1 MGFSVVIPMYNAEK
15 FIERTV
21 SSVLNQTYHDFE
33 VIVVDDGSTDNS
45 VKIVETLMKNTDKL
59 RILKQKNQLVGA
71 ARNYGIKESKYEFV
85 GLLDADDEYL
95 PDFLNTI
102 ARLINEYP
110 SAGVYATAYK
120 VQKEDKSFIP
130 KYSSLPKFPWEG
142 IVPSYYKSALNY
154 HPLSSSSVV
163 LRKNI
168 LEKTGYFV
176 EGVRYGVDLDLWVR
190 IAAQFDIAFSSKVC
204 AVYHR
209 AVGVSLSVEKRTN
222 YDRKVEET
230 LGKVI
235 ESKKYK
241 QQDELYINMLFN
253 KLHMDTAAKYIK
265 AGNKVKAK
273 EHLDKIKN
281 VNFATFLKKL
291 KMQLKLVF

>member
-21 SSVLNQTYHDFE
+21 VSVLNQTYHEFE

-45 VKIVETLMKNTDKL
+45 VKIVENLIKNNPKL
-59 RILKQKNQLVGA
+59 RLLKQKNQLVGA

-102 ARLINEYP
+102 DRLIKKYP
-110 SAGVYATAYK
+110 SAGVYATAYR
-120 VQKEDKSFIP
+120 VQKEDKLFIP

-163 LRKNI
+163 LRKSI
-168 LEKTGYFV
+168 LKKTGYFV

-190 IAAQFDIAFSSKVC
+190 IAAQFDIVFSSKVC

-209 AVGVSLSVEKRTN
+209 AVGVSLSLEKREN
-222 YDRKVEET
+222 YDRSVEKT
-230 LGKVI
+230 LEKVI
-235 ESKKYK
+235 ESEKYK
-241 QQDELYINMLFN
+241 KQDEVYINMLFN
-253 KLHMDTAAKYIK
+253 KLHMDTAGKYIK
-265 AGNKVKAK
+265 AGNKAKAK
-273 EHLDKIKN
+273 EHLDKIKKLN
-281 VNFATFLKKL
+281 LKTFLKKL
-291 KMQLKLVF
+291 KMRLKLVL